1 MKNKEK
7 YFDELIQIIISGFP
21 LAVDERTNE
30 PRKCDS
36 NISCLDCLFGEGS
49 CINGRKEWLEQEY
62 QESPILDEKEKE
74 YLNAVIKPWR
84 DKVESIVKKLCF
96 EFGYIVIQYR
106 DDMGYTSTVILPNFP
121 KGTMYK
127 GMELNK
133 DYSIEDLGL

>member
-7 YFDELIQIIISGFP
+7 YVDFIAKAFADVDADVCGFRKEHV
-21 LAVDERTNE
+21 LKQKSCRLVGCVECGKRTA
-30 PRKCDS
+30 
-36 NISCLDCLFGEGS
+36 
-49 CINGRKEWLEQEY
+49 EWLEQEY

-74 YLNAVIKPWR
+74 YLNAVIRPWR

-133 DYSIEDLGL
+133 DYTLEDLGL